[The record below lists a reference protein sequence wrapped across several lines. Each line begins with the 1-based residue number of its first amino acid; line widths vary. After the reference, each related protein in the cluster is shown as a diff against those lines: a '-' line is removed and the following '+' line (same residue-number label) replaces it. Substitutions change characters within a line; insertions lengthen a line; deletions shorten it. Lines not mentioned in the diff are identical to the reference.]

1 MTTTTRFPPSPTGY
15 LHIGGARTALF
26 NWLYARKTNGE
37 MVLRIEDTDRERST
51 QQAVD
56 IILDAMKWLGL
67 TWNAGPFYQTERF
80 ERYAQVVDQ
89 LLVQGDAYY
98 CFCSKERL
106 EKNRVSQ
113 REKGEKPRYDGYC
126 RTLNHS
132 PESSTSQSVVV
143 RFKNPTHGTVEF
155 DDVIRGRVTVANRE
169 MDDLIIARSDGT
181 PTYNLTVVVDDMDM
195 GITHVI
201 RGEDHISNTPRQIN
215 IFHALKADLPIFAHV
230 PLILGQDGQRLSKRH
245 GAVSVL
251 DYRDMG
257 ILPEALLNYLVRLG
271 WSHGDQ
277 EIFDIDEMIELFDI
291 ADINKSPAAFNL
303 EKLLW
308 VNQQYI
314 IKATQTR
321 LAQEVAKILNRR
333 GIRLCDGPDIH
344 EVVEVMRER
353 ARTLE
358 EMADK
363 TTYFYQD
370 FDGYDAKAVKKNI
383 KPESGNLLSAL
394 HGELASITQWDEAH
408 INQAIQHILDKENI
422 KLGVLAQPLRIAL
435 SGSSATPSI
444 DVTVKLTGRHKTLAR
459 IEKAVCSLQLA
470 VSSSSEDLARLKPHF
485 RVGKLPNV
493 IP

>member
-1 MTTTTRFPPSPTGY
+1 MKIITRFPPSPTGY

-51 QQAVD
+51 QPAVD
-56 IILDAMKWLGL
+56 VILEAMKWLGL
-67 TWNAGPFYQTERF
+67 TWNSGPFYQTNRF
-80 ERYAQVVDQ
+80 DRYAEVVNQ
-89 LLVQGDAYY
+89 LLAQGDAYY

-106 EKNRVSQ
+106 EKNRASQ
-113 REKGEKPRYDGYC
+113 REKGEKPRYDGHC
-126 RTLNHS
+126 RALNNHI
-132 PESSTSQSVVV
+132 PANNTEQSAVV
-143 RFKNPTHGTVEF
+143 RFKNPAHGVVEF
-155 DDVIRGRVTVANRE
+155 NDVIRGRVTVANQE
-169 MDDLIIARSDGT
+169 MDDLILARSDGT
-181 PTYNLTVVVDDMDM
+181 PTYNLTVVVDDIDM
-195 GITHVI
+195 GITHVV

-271 WSHGDQ
+271 WSYGDQ
-277 EIFDIDEMIELFDI
+277 EIFDIDEMIDLFDI
-291 ADINKSPAAFNL
+291 TDINKSAAAFNL
-303 EKLLW
+303 DKLLW
-308 VNQQYI
+308 INQQYI
-314 IKATQTR
+314 INADQHR
-321 LAQEVAKILNRR
+321 LAQEVSKILNRR
-333 GIRLCDGPDIH
+333 GIELCDGPDIH

-363 TTYFYQD
+363 ITYFYQD
-370 FDGYDAKAVKKNI
+370 FDGYDAKAVKKHI
-383 KPESGNLLSAL
+383 KPESGDLLSAL
-394 HGELASITQWDEAH
+394 HHELTSLANWDETH
-408 INQAIQHILDKENI
+408 INQAIQHVLATKDI
-422 KLGVLAQPLRIAL
+422 KLGALAQPLRIAL

-459 IEKAVCSLQLA
+459 IEKAIQFILGG
-470 VSSSSEDLARLKPHF
+470 
-485 RVGKLPNV
+485 VGD
-493 IP
+493 